1 VVSIKGRQGNGE
13 EYPADGEHPILD
25 APLIVLVNEGSASA
39 SEIVAGAMQD
49 WGRAVVVGTTTFGKG
64 SVQTVIPLSDGSA
77 LRLTTAKYYTPKG
90 RSIQNIGI
98 TPTIVVRTPEKGE
111 GKRSMVRERDL
122 DRHLENPTTPPAPTA
137 PPTAP
142 NESSDPADLSPI
154 PDLPPGG
161 AGANE
166 DIQLQK
172 AIELLKSWAIFKGLL
187 DQPQPPVEAARG
199 NST

>member
-1 VVSIKGRQGNGE
+1 
-13 EYPADGEHPILD
+13 
-25 APLIVLVNEGSASA
+25 
-39 SEIVAGAMQD
+39 
-49 WGRAVVVGTTTFGKG
+49 
-64 SVQTVIPLSDGSA
+64 LSDGSA

-98 TPTIVVRTPEKGE
+98 TPTIVVRIPVRGE

-122 DRHLENPTTPPAPTA
+122 DRHLENPTASPA
-137 PPTAP
+137 PTAP
-142 NESSDPADLSPI
+142 NESGEPPADLSPI